1 MRYFEC
7 ERCRDE
13 HMIWRKQRT
22 VDRIVK
28 VMAYGVEQKEV
39 RSTVIEGAW
48 DICPACVKKSE
59 VEFGAEQQTVGTH
72 DLS

>member
-7 ERCRDE
+7 ERCCDE
-13 HMIWRKQRT
+13 YIIWRNQRT
-22 VDRIVK
+22 VDRIVRFM
-28 VMAYGVEQKEV
+28 VFGEEQKEV

-59 VEFGAEQQTVGTH
+59 VELGTEFSGAGIE
-72 DLS
+72 

>member
-7 ERCRDE
+7 ERSCDE
-13 HMIWRKQRT
+13 YIIWRKQRT
-22 VDRIVK
+22 VDRIVRFM
-28 VMAYGVEQKEV
+28 VFGEEQKEV

-59 VEFGAEQQTVGTH
+59 VELGTEFSGAGIE
-72 DLS
+72 